1 MLIIDLFEARRNPE
15 LNPKQEGHAAA
26 VAFLSKIPNDELI
39 HYGVSMTELPK
50 LGINPSSKY
59 NTPIGVYFYPAS
71 YYLTIKK
78 NNNTLDF
85 QDKAAYIQILKL
97 NGNILQLGNG
107 GGGGNGDAD
116 FYKNTLDKLRDMIPE
131 LAKQFGSNIE
141 FIKEHLRFHISASQ
155 YEAKVSNY
163 DGFIW
168 YILWKLSSELG
179 GGVRGSQQRY
189 GQAKRNPVIWNKLIR
204 MLGYSAV
211 IDLGS
216 GIIHQNEMFQGVALD
231 PANIQ
236 LVKTFS
242 NKESNPDN
250 EIPIW
255 NQLLVWPSKTPK
267 QYVQSVSEYIRFNH
281 ITTSVNRKI
290 AGKVLHKVVNFLKAD
305 PTIFLKLDSAD
316 INTYVLMANSL
327 DDNNMAQWIRMHYEL
342 ALWDAAD
349 KKEFQMLRN
358 LVTSVK
364 KNSPELLP
372 QTIESVN
379 HYMPKYQKLRAKLL
393 RIPQTTETTQIIS
406 AIDELFYLIGYDK

>member
-59 NTPIGVYFYPAS
+59 NTPIGVYFYPAA

-78 NNNTLDF
+78 NNTTLDF

-107 GGGGNGDAD
+107 GNGGNGDAD

-131 LAKQFGSNIE
+131 LATQFGSTTE
-141 FIKEHLRFHISASQ
+141 FLKDYLKFLISEAST
-155 YEAKVSNY
+155 EANVSNY
-163 DGFIW
+163 DGFVW

-204 MLGYSAV
+204 MLGYSAK
-211 IDLGS
+211 
-216 GIIHQNEMFQGVALD
+216 
-231 PANIQ
+231 IQ

-242 NKESNPDN
+242 NKESSTDN

-305 PTIFLKLDSAD
+305 PTIFLKLENED
-316 INTYVLMANSL
+316 INTYVLMANAL
-327 DDNNMAQWIRMHYEL
+327 DDINTAYWIRMHYEL
-342 ALWDAAD
+342 AFWNAAD
-349 KKEFQMLRN
+349 KKEFEMLRN

-379 HYMPKYQKLRAKLL
+379 HYMPKYKKLRDKLL

>member
-1 MLIIDLFEARRNPE
+1 
-15 LNPKQEGHAAA
+15 
-26 VAFLSKIPNDELI
+26 
-39 HYGVSMTELPK
+39 
-50 LGINPSSKY
+50 
-59 NTPIGVYFYPAS
+59 
-71 YYLTIKK
+71 
-78 NNNTLDF
+78 
-85 QDKAAYIQILKL
+85 
-97 NGNILQLGNG
+97 
-107 GGGGNGDAD
+107 
-116 FYKNTLDKLRDMIPE
+116 
-131 LAKQFGSNIE
+131 
-141 FIKEHLRFHISASQ
+141 
-155 YEAKVSNY
+155 
-163 DGFIW
+163 
-168 YILWKLSSELG
+168 
-179 GGVRGSQQRY
+179 
-189 GQAKRNPVIWNKLIR
+189 